1 MNRTKS
7 FLALIVSL
15 VIGAKALAQEH
26 PYSVFVCTD
35 RHEQTSNLENTTL
48 QAQSYVS
55 ANYGTNISKSVHG
68 GDLMNNTNSGSIS
81 TFNSEFCTNLTA
93 LASDGSDCYYTYGHS
108 HDSNV
113 AADGPNHFL
122 CSAGCSGQTS
132 PTRDSGAVTFG
143 DWAYLWGVDYFEM
156 SSADNAT
163 NATEVFANWVNSLS
177 ADDHRA
183 IIIMSHMPLHARRG
197 DNYGAIAWV
206 NAINEAAATKDVIF
220 LWGHNHTNWSSS
232 NDQPYAYVAPGGTIV
247 AQNSS
252 GSSSGGGPGGGGSS
266 SSGTT
271 MTIQF
276 TYMNAGFLKE
286 AKAGWNGSSITIG
299 NTSIYIDNYTTSS
312 HYYHRIIT
320 RKDPVVTTQ
329 YTVSA
334 TVEPEGCGMVF
345 GTGDYDANATCTLIA
360 SPNTGYDFA
369 SWTLNDSIV
378 STNPMLS
385 FTVTSDTN
393 FVAHLVAAELHTV
406 TTQPVE
412 HGSISADKAEAYVN
426 EIVTLSAEPDT
437 GYFLSSWDVRDA
449 DSLPVE
455 VVNNVFAMPDSD
467 VTVSATFEEGHT
479 ITLAPVMNGSIS
491 ADHTMAMTGYTIYLQ
506 ATPDTGYTFGQW
518 VVFKS
523 DDISTL
529 VEVNEYNEFVMPP
542 YDVTVSAFFAAPQSG
557 EVTVGTGT
565 STSNY
570 LPATFNTKY
579 SLSQQIYTSDEIGTA
594 GTISSIAFYKS
605 STDQGA
611 RSRTWVVYVKHTNK
625 DAFDSDTDWETLEAT
640 DIVYSGSVSF
650 ATSAS
655 WITLSLTTPFVYNG
669 TDNLLVAVDDNTGS
683 SYTSNRSFY
692 VYGTD
697 ANRALYVTGGSDY
710 VPSNLGSVTGTRVTS
725 NNQLQLVVNGVA
737 PLTTQA
743 VALDA
748 GWNWFSPTVDATD
761 LRDQIEAALGDDLL
775 QIYSNDS
782 LPADALVAGQMYKI
796 HTLSNNDLLL
806 VGQATATGSLVIT
819 EGANWIGIGG
829 TEPIALA
836 DLGIEPNE
844 GDKIVSQAEGF
855 AIYEDGAWAGTLT
868 ALQPGR
874 GYVYLRE

>member
-1 MNRTKS
+1 MRS
-7 FLALIVSL
+7 LLALFVTLALSL
-15 VIGAKALAQEH
+15 GVFAQSGY
-26 PYSVFVCTD
+26 YSVFVATD
-35 RHEQTSNLENTTL
+35 RHEETNYLKSTVT
-48 QAQSYVS
+48 QANNYVAS
-55 ANYGTNISKSVHG
+55 TYNVTVAKVVHG
-68 GDLMNNTNSGSIS
+68 GDLVNNSNSGSLSSINGEFLSVLTHLTNNDIYYTWGSHDANVSSSGTNGYLVSSGVVNRDMEGAVDLGGQAWLWGIDYNEMTNAS
-81 TFNSEFCTNLTA
+81 TATSGAAVFTA
-93 LASDGSDCYYTYGHS
+93 WVESLASDD
-108 HDSNV
+108 V
-113 AADGPNHFL
+113 RP
-122 CSAGCSGQTS
+122 
-132 PTRDSGAVTFG
+132 
-143 DWAYLWGVDYFEM
+143 
-156 SSADNAT
+156 
-163 NATEVFANWVNSLS
+163 
-177 ADDHRA
+177 
-183 IIIMSHMPLHARRG
+183 IIIMSHVPMHYRRG
-197 DNYGAIAWV
+197 DNYGATAWLT
-206 NAINEAAATKDVIF
+206 AINAAAANRDIIF
-220 LWGHNHTNWSSS
+220 LWGHNHTGS
-232 NDQPYAYVAPGGTIV
+232 NQNDSDHAYVPVGGSLTPE
-247 AQNSS
+247 NSTS
-252 GSSSGGGPGGGGSS
+252 GGGGSGPQNS
-266 SSGTT
+266 TSTDKGAGTAV
-271 MTIQF
+271 TIQF
-276 TYMNAGFLKE
+276 TYMNAGYLKSGTH
-286 AKAGWNGSSITIG
+286 GWRGSTITID
-299 NTSIYIDNYTTSS
+299 NNFIYIDNYSNTA
-312 HYYHRIIT
+312 HYANRIIT
-320 RKDPVVTTQ
+320 RKTPVVATTQ

-467 VTVSATFEEGHT
+467 VTVSASFEEGHT

-491 ADHTMAMTGYTIYLQ
+491 ATHTMAMTGYTIYLQ

-529 VEVNEYNEFVMPP
+529 VEVNEYNEFVMPH

-557 EVTVGTGT
+557 EVTVGSGT

-579 SLSQQIYTSDEIGTA
+579 SLSQQIYTPDEIGTA
-594 GTISSIAFYKS
+594 GAISSIAFYKS

-611 RSRTWVVYVKHTNK
+611 RSRTWVVYMKHTSK

-640 DIVYSGSVSF
+640 DVVYSGSVSF

-748 GWNWFSPTVDATD
+748 GWNWWSPTIDATD
-761 LRDQIEAALGDDLL
+761 LRDQIEAALGENLL

>member
-1 MNRTKS
+1 MRS
-7 FLALIVSL
+7 LLALFVTLTLSL
-15 VIGAKALAQEH
+15 GVFAQSGY
-26 PYSVFVCTD
+26 YSVFVATD
-35 RHEQTSNLENTTL
+35 RHEETNYLKSTVT
-48 QAQSYVS
+48 QANNYVAS
-55 ANYGTNISKSVHG
+55 TYNVTVAKVVHG
-68 GDLMNNTNSGSIS
+68 GDLVNNSNSGSLSSINGEFLSVLTHLTNNDIYYTWGSHDANVSSSGTNGYLVSSGVVDRDMEGAVDLGGQAWLWGIDYNEMTNAS
-81 TFNSEFCTNLTA
+81 TATSGAAVFTA
-93 LASDGSDCYYTYGHS
+93 WVDSLASDD
-108 HDSNV
+108 V
-113 AADGPNHFL
+113 RP
-122 CSAGCSGQTS
+122 
-132 PTRDSGAVTFG
+132 
-143 DWAYLWGVDYFEM
+143 
-156 SSADNAT
+156 
-163 NATEVFANWVNSLS
+163 
-177 ADDHRA
+177 
-183 IIIMSHMPLHARRG
+183 IIIMSHVPMHYRRG
-197 DNYGAIAWV
+197 DNYGATAWLT
-206 NAINEAAATKDVIF
+206 AINAAAANRDIIF
-220 LWGHNHTNWSSS
+220 LWGHNHTSS
-232 NDQPYAYVAPGGTIV
+232 NQNDSDHAYVPVGGSLTPE
-247 AQNSS
+247 NSTS
-252 GSSSGGGPGGGGSS
+252 GGGGSGPHNS
-266 SSGTT
+266 TSTDKGAGTAV
-271 MTIQF
+271 TIQF
-276 TYMNAGFLKE
+276 TYMNAGYLKTGTH
-286 AKAGWNGSSITIG
+286 GWRGSTITID
-299 NTSIYIDNYTTSS
+299 NSFIYIDNYSNTA
-312 HYYHRIIT
+312 HYANRIIT
-320 RKDPVVTTQ
+320 RKTPVVATTQ

-393 FVAHLVAAELHTV
+393 FVAHLVAAELHTI

-426 EIVTLSAEPDT
+426 EIVTLAAEPDT

-491 ADHTMAMTGYTIYLQ
+491 ADHTMAMTGYTIYLE

-557 EVTVGTGT
+557 EVTVGSGT

-611 RSRTWVVYVKHTNK
+611 RSRTWVVYVKHTSK

-655 WITLSLTTPFVYNG
+655 WITLSLTTPFEYNG

-692 VYGTD
+692 VYDTD
-697 ANRALYVTGGSDY
+697 ASRALYVTGSSDY
-710 VPSNLGSVTGTRVTS
+710 DPSNMGSVTGTCVTS

-761 LRDQIEAALGDDLL
+761 LRDQIEAALDENLL

-829 TEPIALA
+829 TESIALA

>member
-1 MNRTKS
+1 MRRS
-7 FLALIVSL
+7 WVLFFALALSL
-15 VIGAKALAQEH
+15 TSFAQSGSF
-26 PYSVFVCTD
+26 SVFVATD
-35 RHEQTSNLENTTL
+35 RHEETNYLKSTVAQANNYVTSTYNV
-48 QAQSYVS
+48 AV
-55 ANYGTNISKSVHG
+55 AKVVHG
-68 GDLMNNTNSGSIS
+68 GDLVNNTNSGTLASVNGEFLSVLTHLTDDDIYYTWGSHDANVNSSGTNGYLVSSGVVDRDMEGAVDLGGQAWLWGIDYNEMTDAS
-81 TFNSEFCTNLTA
+81 TATSGAAVFTA
-93 LASDGSDCYYTYGHS
+93 WVDSLASDD
-108 HDSNV
+108 V
-113 AADGPNHFL
+113 RP
-122 CSAGCSGQTS
+122 
-132 PTRDSGAVTFG
+132 
-143 DWAYLWGVDYFEM
+143 
-156 SSADNAT
+156 
-163 NATEVFANWVNSLS
+163 
-177 ADDHRA
+177 
-183 IIIMSHMPLHARRG
+183 IIIMSHVPMHYRRG
-197 DNYGAIAWV
+197 DNYGATAWLT
-206 NAINEAAATKDVIF
+206 AINAAAANRDIIF
-220 LWGHNHTNWSSS
+220 LWGHNHTSS
-232 NDQPYAYVAPGGTIV
+232 NQNDSNHAYVPVGGSLTPEI
-247 AQNSS
+247 STS
-252 GSSSGGGPGGGGSS
+252 GGGGSGPHNS
-266 SSGTT
+266 TSTDKGAGTAV
-271 MTIQF
+271 TIQF
-276 TYMNAGFLKE
+276 TYMNAGYLKTGTH
-286 AKAGWNGSSITIG
+286 GWRGSTITIDNG
-299 NTSIYIDNYTTSS
+299 FIYIDNYSNTA
-312 HYYHRIIT
+312 HYANRIIT
-320 RKDPVVTTQ
+320 RKTPVVATTQ
-329 YTVSA
+329 YTVNA

-369 SWTLNDSIV
+369 SWTHNDSIIGTT
-378 STNPMLS
+378 SLLS

-393 FVAHLVAAELHTV
+393 LVAHFIAAELHTV
-406 TTQPVE
+406 STQPVE

-426 EIVTLSAEPDT
+426 EIVTLAAEPDT

-449 DSLPVE
+449 DDNPVE
-455 VVNNVFAMPDSD
+455 VTNNVFAMPDSD
-467 VTVSATFEEGHT
+467 VTVSATFEAGHS

-491 ADHTMAMTGYTIYLQ
+491 ATHTMAMTGYTIYLQ
-506 ATPDTGYTFGQW
+506 ATPDAGYTFGQW

-557 EVTVGTGT
+557 EVTVGSGT

-579 SLSQQIYTSDEIGTA
+579 SLSQQIYTPDEIGTA

-611 RSRTWVVYVKHTNK
+611 RSRTWVVYVKHTSK

-655 WITLSLTTPFVYNG
+655 WITLSLTTPFEYNG

-697 ANRALYVTGGSDY
+697 ANRALYVTGSSDY
-710 VPSNLGSVTGTRVTS
+710 DPSNMGSVTGTCVTS

-775 QIYSNDS
+775 RIYSNDS

-806 VGQATATGSLVIT
+806 VGHTATGSLVIT

-844 GDKIVSQAEGF
+844 GDKIVSQADGF
-855 AIYEDGAWAGTLT
+855 AIYEDGAWAGTLI